1 MTHHRHALRIRVRGL
16 VQGVGF
22 RPFVYHLANRLGLTG
37 DVLND
42 GAGVLIRVQGDHQ
55 SIERFVAALRQEAP
69 ALSQITAIEESALES
84 PLTRSGFCILDSSS
98 SGRGTA
104 GVVPDAMLCDDC
116 LAEIDDPAQRRYRY
130 GFASCTQCGPRFSIV
145 EAVPYD
151 RANTTMRGFPMCASC
166 RAEYEDQA
174 DRRFHAQPIACP
186 DCGPRLRV
194 CDPAGQ
200 AISVEDPLV
209 AAVSVLRAGGI
220 VGLKSLGGYH
230 LACDA
235 TNDGAVS
242 TLRHRK
248 RRPSKP
254 FALMALD
261 IATIARYAL
270 PGPVEVSL
278 LQSPAAPIVLLR
290 QAGLPTL
297 ASSLAPRQ
305 VTLGWMLPTT
315 PLHHLLLREF
325 GGPLVMTSGNRS
337 DEPQAIDDLDAV
349 QRLGTFVDLF
359 LMHDRPIARRLDDSV
374 ARVARGEV
382 RLLRRARGYAPAPL
396 PLPPGFSDAAPVLAL
411 GGDLKAAVC
420 LTRDGEALLSHHL
433 GDLADSLTHQE
444 FEKAVDACALLFA
457 HAPALLACD
466 MHPGYHSTVWAQKAA
481 SRLGLPLLPV
491 QHHHAHI
498 AAVMTERLWPREA
511 GPVVGIALDGLGFG
525 ADGTVWGGE
534 ILLCRYGE
542 FQRLAH
548 LRPVPM
554 PGGKLA
560 VEQPWRNLVAHLD
573 AAFGAR
579 EADAWLARLAC
590 GAAIAAKPL
599 TILRQSVR
607 HGLNAP
613 LSSSCG
619 RLFDA
624 AAAALGVAPDQLTF
638 EGEAAMALEALAD
651 AAGPQQP
658 YPFALTV
665 TAPHQIDAA
674 PMWAALL
681 GDLARGVPPE
691 IVAARFH
698 AGIAEVF
705 CRLAVD
711 MARRCGTDSVA
722 LGGGCFQNEALGAG
736 CEARLRGAGLT
747 VLTPAMVPANDGG
760 LALGQAAVAA
770 AIALAAG

>member
-1 MTHHRHALRIRVRGL
+1 
-16 VQGVGF
+16 
-22 RPFVYHLANRLGLTG
+22 
-37 DVLND
+37 
-42 GAGVLIRVQGDHQ
+42 
-55 SIERFVAALRQEAP
+55 
-69 ALSQITAIEESALES
+69 
-84 PLTRSGFCILDSSS
+84 
-98 SGRGTA
+98 
-104 GVVPDAMLCDDC
+104 
-116 LAEIDDPAQRRYRY
+116 
-130 GFASCTQCGPRFSIV
+130 
-145 EAVPYD
+145 
-151 RANTTMRGFPMCASC
+151 
-166 RAEYEDQA
+166 
-174 DRRFHAQPIACP
+174 
-186 DCGPRLRV
+186 
-194 CDPAGQ
+194 
-200 AISVEDPLV
+200 
-209 AAVSVLRAGGI
+209 
-220 VGLKSLGGYH
+220 
-230 LACDA
+230 
-235 TNDGAVS
+235 
-242 TLRHRK
+242 
-248 RRPSKP
+248 
-254 FALMALD
+254 
-261 IATIARYAL
+261 
-270 PGPVEVSL
+270 
-278 LQSPAAPIVLLR
+278 
-290 QAGLPTL
+290 
-297 ASSLAPRQ
+297 
-305 VTLGWMLPTT
+305 
-315 PLHHLLLREF
+315 
-325 GGPLVMTSGNRS
+325 
-337 DEPQAIDDLDAV
+337 
-349 QRLGTFVDLF
+349 
-359 LMHDRPIARRLDDSV
+359 
-374 ARVARGEV
+374 
-382 RLLRRARGYAPAPL
+382 
-396 PLPPGFSDAAPVLAL
+396 
-411 GGDLKAAVC
+411 
-420 LTRDGEALLSHHL
+420 
-433 GDLADSLTHQE
+433 
-444 FEKAVDACALLFA
+444 
-457 HAPALLACD
+457 
-466 MHPGYHSTVWAQKAA
+466 
-481 SRLGLPLLPV
+481 
-491 QHHHAHI
+491 
-498 AAVMTERLWPREA
+498 
-511 GPVVGIALDGLGFG
+511 
-525 ADGTVWGGE
+525 VWGGE